1 MLGRTEKNR
10 GNPHVAEVRPHIA
23 DNSVSEL
30 TGNPRLG
37 GFPGALLGDGQV
49 EAAKLCLEMDVM
61 AMRCLQG
68 RQIGL
73 LAGDGRVPVMPVR
86 MHTAAGRVKI
96 VSDEGKVDDAQHRQD
111 HEQES
116 QGQSKATSLPALS
129 VSSRYHRVLLPRPR
143 VDAATTQGSANA
155 TNRQG
160 RRPQSKPFRPYA
172 DDSAACSS
180 VPRIACC
187 QLICNAFEKRLEI
200 PIDMSAGGDGAVSWL
215 LVPGRI
221 ESVPP
226 LVVRSGWRLEAGGSE
241 GTRAGARG
249 TE

>member
-96 VSDEGKVDDAQHRQD
+96 VSDEGKVDVLGSRDGHGDGDTPARPSHD
-111 HEQES
+111 
-116 QGQSKATSLPALS
+116 SLELGVVRLKGHGGSALS
-129 VSSRYHRVLLPRPR
+129 IQVNGSNACTAEGPDLL
-143 VDAATTQGSANA
+143 
-155 TNRQG
+155 
-160 RRPQSKPFRPYA
+160 
-172 DDSAACSS
+172 
-180 VPRIACC
+180 
-187 QLICNAFEKRLEI
+187 
-200 PIDMSAGGDGAVSWL
+200 
-215 LVPGRI
+215 
-221 ESVPP
+221 
-226 LVVRSGWRLEAGGSE
+226 SGH
-241 GTRAGARG
+241 
-249 TE
+249 